1 MKKIH
6 AVALILPIAAATA
19 CASNPGPTPQLQSAR
34 QAYSTAAGG
43 PAASYAPDSLRVARD
58 SLSRAEQANA
68 AHDTDKRDFAILART
83 RAQVADARGRTAVAV
98 QERDA
103 SRTRLAQ
110 AETQQAL
117 RAAAE
122 CQAQNK
128 GVTNLQANP
137 LDGLADRKEIMPG
150 GMLYVIKS
158 GLEFEKNKATLS
170 QSAMDRLDKVAD
182 ALKSEPKTTSVEV
195 EGFTD
200 PTGGP
205 HINDPL
211 SQRRAQAVAA
221 YLKSRGVRE
230 PVRIRGLGSSQP
242 IGNNATPEGRAEN
255 RRSEVLVRPK

>member
-1 MKKIH
+1 M
-6 AVALILPIAAATA
+6 ILPIAAATA
-19 CASNPGPTPQLQSAR
+19 CASAPQPTPQLQSAR

-43 PAASYAPDSLRVARD
+43 PAASYAPDALRVARD

-68 AHDTDKRDFAILART
+68 THDTDQRDFAILART
-83 RAQVADARGRTAVAV
+83 RSQVADARGRTAVAV

-103 SRTRLAQ
+103 ARTRLAQ
-110 AETQQAL
+110 AETQQAV

-122 CQAQNK
+122 CQAENK
-128 GVTNLQANP
+128 GLTSLQGPNP
-137 LDGLADRKEIMPG
+137 LDGLADRKEILPG
-150 GMLYVIKS
+150 GMLYVIHN
-158 GLEFEKNKATLS
+158 GLEFEKNQATLS
-170 QSAMDRLDKVAD
+170 QSARERLDKVAD
-182 ALKSEPKTTSVEV
+182 ALKAEPKTTSIEV

-205 HINDPL
+205 HINNPL